1 MKFTISAGRRAGLFL
16 CITLLCFIIG
26 SVAVAIVTY
35 GGMSAARI
43 RIAAIIQDIVMFIIP
58 PVATAVLITRRP
70 AEYLMV
76 MKGVRLAPALL
87 IVAAI
92 LASIP
97 AMNSIVAWN
106 QGISLPDSLSGIE
119 EWMRQSETTAKNFT
133 DTLIGTSGMG
143 SLIMALLIVGILAG
157 LSEELFFRGGIQRM
171 LITSGMNV
179 HGAVWITAIIF
190 SAVHVQ
196 FYGFVPRMLL
206 GALFG
211 YLTVWSGS
219 LWTAIGAHA
228 LNNILA
234 TIGYRLSATSSI
246 NLDNI
251 GTAEHPEGW
260 IISAISCVVT
270 TGLLVMV
277 YRELNRREN

>member
-106 QGISLPDSLSGIE
+106 QGISLPESLSGIE

-133 DTLIGTSGMG
+133 DALIGTSGMG

-171 LITSGMNV
+171 LITSGMNM

-277 YRELNRREN
+277 YRELNRRES